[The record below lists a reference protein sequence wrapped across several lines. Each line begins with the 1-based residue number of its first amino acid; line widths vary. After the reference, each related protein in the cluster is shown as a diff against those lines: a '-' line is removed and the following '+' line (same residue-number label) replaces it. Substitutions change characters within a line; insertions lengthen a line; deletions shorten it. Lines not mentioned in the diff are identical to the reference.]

1 MTKRRP
7 GGADEVVEET
17 ASEAPPPEPA
27 ETDEAESESTDT
39 ESTETESAETESA
52 ETDPAEDGSAED
64 EPTQVHVGDSKDD
77 APKEDGSPED
87 LAVEDLSDEEV
98 TEEPAEDEDE
108 AESEDEAPVDED
120 VDKRVVEL
128 TTDLKRLQAEYVNYK
143 RRVDRDRELVA
154 QNATYKVLT
163 PIVEVLDTIDL
174 AREHGE
180 VEGGFKAVSDQ
191 LERIVTNLG
200 LKKFGEPGD
209 VFDPNRHEALSH
221 MGTDPEVE
229 ETSVKLVAKAGY
241 MIGERVVRAA
251 QVLVVDP
258 E

>member
-7 GGADEVVEET
+7 GGAEEVVEET
-17 ASEAPPPEPA
+17 ASEAPP
-27 ETDEAESESTDT
+27 ETEDVE
-39 ESTETESAETESA
+39 ESTEDAEVDAAESDASDSDDT
-52 ETDPAEDGSAED
+52 AEDGSD
-64 EPTQVHVGDSKDD
+64 
-77 APKEDGSPED
+77 EDGS
-87 LAVEDLSDEEV
+87 DEATDEA
-98 TEEPAEDEDE
+98 TDDETEDE
-108 AESEDEAPVDED
+108 AETEADVVIEDDSEVDFMGDAADE
-120 VDKRVVEL
+120 VDKRVAEL
-128 TTDLKRLQAEYVNYK
+128 TTDLQRLQAEYVNYK
-143 RRVDRDRELVA
+143 KRVDRDRELVS

-163 PIVEVLDTIDL
+163 PIVDVLDTIDR

-180 VEGGFKAVSDQ
+180 VEGGFKAVADQ
-191 LERIVTNLG
+191 LEKIVTKLG
-200 LKKFGEPGD
+200 LQKFGEPGD

-241 MIGERVVRAA
+241 MIGDRVVRAA

>member
-7 GGADEVVEET
+7 GGAEEVVEET
-17 ASEAPPPEPA
+17 ASEAPP
-27 ETDEAESESTDT
+27 ETDPETDDVE
-39 ESTETESAETESA
+39 ESTEDTEVDAPEGDASDSGDAAEAGS
-52 ETDPAEDGSAED
+52 DEDGAD
-64 EPTQVHVGDSKDD
+64 E
-77 APKEDGSPED
+77 A
-87 LAVEDLSDEEV
+87 A
-98 TEEPAEDEDE
+98 DEDE
-108 AESEDEAPVDED
+108 ADVVIEDDSEVDYMGDAADE
-120 VDKRVVEL
+120 VDKRVAEL
-128 TTDLKRLQAEYVNYK
+128 TTDLQRLQAEYVNYK
-143 RRVDRDRELVA
+143 KRVDRDRELVS

-163 PIVEVLDTIDL
+163 PIVDVLDTIDR

-180 VEGGFKAVSDQ
+180 VEGGFKAVADQ
-191 LERIVTNLG
+191 LEKIVTNLG

>member
-17 ASEAPPPEPA
+17 TSEAPPETDDVEESTEDSEVDAPEGDA
-27 ETDEAESESTDT
+27 EDSDDDDAAEAGSDEAGTDEAT
-39 ESTETESAETESA
+39 
-52 ETDPAEDGSAED
+52 ED
-64 EPTQVHVGDSKDD
+64 ET
-77 APKEDGSPED
+77 
-87 LAVEDLSDEEV
+87 
-98 TEEPAEDEDE
+98 EDE
-108 AESEDEAPVDED
+108 ADVVIEDDSEVDYVGDAADE
-120 VDKRVVEL
+120 VDKRVAEL
-128 TTDLKRLQAEYVNYK
+128 TTDLQRLQAEYINYK
-143 RRVDRDRELVA
+143 KRVDRDRELVS

-163 PIVEVLDTIDL
+163 PIVEVLDTIDR

-180 VEGGFKAVSDQ
+180 VEGGFKAVADQ
-191 LERIVTNLG
+191 LEKIVTNLG

-241 MIGERVVRAA
+241 TIGDRVVRAA

>member
-7 GGADEVVEET
+7 GGAEEVVEET
-17 ASEAPPPEPA
+17 ASEAPP
-27 ETDEAESESTDT
+27 ETDPETEAGE
-39 ESTETESAETESA
+39 ESTEDSEVDAPESDASDSDDT
-52 ETDPAEDGSAED
+52 AEDGSD
-64 EPTQVHVGDSKDD
+64 
-77 APKEDGSPED
+77 EDGS
-87 LAVEDLSDEEV
+87 DEATDDE
-98 TEEPAEDEDE
+98 TEDE
-108 AESEDEAPVDED
+108 AEADVVIEDDSEVDFMGDAADE
-120 VDKRVVEL
+120 VDKRVAEL
-128 TTDLKRLQAEYVNYK
+128 TTDLQRLQAEYVNYK
-143 RRVDRDRELVA
+143 KRVDRDRELVS

-163 PIVEVLDTIDL
+163 PIVDVLDTIDR

-180 VEGGFKAVSDQ
+180 VEGGFKAVADQ
-191 LERIVTNLG
+191 LEKIVTNLG

-209 VFDPNRHEALSH
+209 VFDPNLHEALSH

-241 MIGERVVRAA
+241 MIGDRVVRAA

>member
-7 GGADEVVEET
+7 GGAEEAVEET
-17 ASEAPPPEPA
+17 TSEALPP
-27 ETDEAESESTDT
+27 ETDE
-39 ESTETESAETESA
+39 ESTEGSEVDAPEGDASDSDDAADATS
-52 ETDPAEDGSAED
+52 DEDGSAEEAEDKAD
-64 EPTQVHVGDSKDD
+64 EAD
-77 APKEDGSPED
+77 
-87 LAVEDLSDEEV
+87 DEEDV
-98 TEEPAEDEDE
+98 IEDDSEVDFMGDAADE
-108 AESEDEAPVDED
+108 
-120 VDKRVVEL
+120 VDKRVAEL
-128 TTDLKRLQAEYVNYK
+128 TTDLQRLQAEYVNYK
-143 RRVDRDRELVA
+143 KRVDRDRELVS
-154 QNATYKVLT
+154 QNATYKVLA
-163 PIVEVLDTIDL
+163 PIVEVLDTIDR

-180 VEGGFKAVSDQ
+180 VDGGFKAVADQ
-191 LERIVTNLG
+191 LEKIVTNLG

-241 MIGERVVRAA
+241 MIGDRVVRAA

>member
-7 GGADEVVEET
+7 GGADEAVEET
-17 ASEAPPPEPA
+17 TSEAPQPETDTVEESTESSEVDAPEGDASDSDDAA
-27 ETDEAESESTDT
+27 EEEASVEEAEDKTDEAD
-39 ESTETESAETESA
+39 
-52 ETDPAEDGSAED
+52 
-64 EPTQVHVGDSKDD
+64 
-77 APKEDGSPED
+77 
-87 LAVEDLSDEEV
+87 
-98 TEEPAEDEDE
+98 DE
-108 AESEDEAPVDED
+108 ADVIDDSEVDFMGDAADEI
-120 VDKRVVEL
+120 DKRVAEL
-128 TTDLKRLQAEYVNYK
+128 TTDLQRLQAEYVNYK
-143 RRVDRDRELVA
+143 KRVDRDRELVS

-163 PIVEVLDTIDL
+163 PIVEVLDTIDR

-180 VEGGFKAVSDQ
+180 VEGGFKAVADQ
-191 LERIVTNLG
+191 LEKIVTTLG

-241 MIGERVVRAA
+241 MIGDRVVRAA

>member
-7 GGADEVVEET
+7 GGAEEVVEET
-17 ASEAPPPEPA
+17 APEAPPPEPV
-27 ETDEAESESTDT
+27 ETDEAGSESTDT
-39 ESTETESAETESA
+39 ESTRTEPTETERT
-52 ETDPAEDGSAED
+52 EDGSAED
-64 EPTQVHVGDSKDD
+64 EPTQVHVGDSEDD
-77 APKEDGSPED
+77 ADAED
-87 LAVEDLSDEEV
+87 LAVEDLSDEQV
-98 TEEPAEDEDE
+98 TEEPAEAEVDAE
-108 AESEDEAPVDED
+108 AEADADAEDDLFAADE
-120 VDKRVVEL
+120 VDKRVAEL
-128 TTDLKRLQAEYVNYK
+128 TTDLQRLQAEYVNYK

-163 PIVEVLDTIDL
+163 PIVDVLDTIDR

-180 VEGGFKAVSDQ
+180 VEGGFKAVADQ
-191 LERIVTNLG
+191 LEKIVTNLG
-200 LKKFGEPGD
+200 LRKFGEPGD
-209 VFDPNRHEALSH
+209 LFDPNRHEALSH

-241 MIGERVVRAA
+241 MIGDRVVRAA

>member
-7 GGADEVVEET
+7 GGAEEAVEET
-17 ASEAPPPEPA
+17 TSEAPPPE
-27 ETDEAESESTDT
+27 TDE
-39 ESTETESAETESA
+39 ESTEGSEVDAPEGDASDSDDAADATS
-52 ETDPAEDGSAED
+52 DEDGSAEEAEDKAD
-64 EPTQVHVGDSKDD
+64 EAD
-77 APKEDGSPED
+77 
-87 LAVEDLSDEEV
+87 DEEDV
-98 TEEPAEDEDE
+98 IEDDSEVDFMGDAADE
-108 AESEDEAPVDED
+108 
-120 VDKRVVEL
+120 VDKRVAEL
-128 TTDLKRLQAEYVNYK
+128 TTDLQRLQAEYVNYK
-143 RRVDRDRELVA
+143 KRVDRDRELVS

-163 PIVEVLDTIDL
+163 PIVEVLDTIDR

-180 VEGGFKAVSDQ
+180 VEGGFKAVADQ
-191 LERIVTNLG
+191 LEKIVTNLG

-241 MIGERVVRAA
+241 MIGDRVVRAA

>member
-7 GGADEVVEET
+7 GGADEAVEET
-17 ASEAPPPEPA
+17 TSEAPQP
-27 ETDEAESESTDT
+27 ETDDIE
-39 ESTETESAETESA
+39 ESTEDAEVDAPEGDASDSDDAA
-52 ETDPAEDGSAED
+52 EEEASVEEAED
-64 EPTQVHVGDSKDD
+64 EAD
-77 APKEDGSPED
+77 EE
-87 LAVEDLSDEEV
+87 AVEEDVVIEDDSELDFMGDAADE
-98 TEEPAEDEDE
+98 
-108 AESEDEAPVDED
+108 
-120 VDKRVVEL
+120 VDKRVAEL
-128 TTDLKRLQAEYVNYK
+128 TTDLQRLQAEYVNYK
-143 RRVDRDRELVA
+143 KRVDRDRELVS

-163 PIVEVLDTIDL
+163 PIVDVLDTIDR

-180 VEGGFKAVSDQ
+180 VEGGFKAVADQ
-191 LERIVTNLG
+191 LEKIVTNLG

-241 MIGERVVRAA
+241 MIGDRVVRAA

>member
-7 GGADEVVEET
+7 GGADEAVEET
-17 ASEAPPPEPA
+17 TSEAPQP
-27 ETDEAESESTDT
+27 ETDDIE
-39 ESTETESAETESA
+39 ESTEDSEVDAPEDDASDSDDAAEEEASV
-52 ETDPAEDGSAED
+52 EEAED
-64 EPTQVHVGDSKDD
+64 E
-77 APKEDGSPED
+77 A
-87 LAVEDLSDEEV
+87 DEESV
-98 TEEPAEDEDE
+98 EEDVVIADDTEVDFMGHAADE
-108 AESEDEAPVDED
+108 
-120 VDKRVVEL
+120 VDKRVAEL
-128 TTDLKRLQAEYVNYK
+128 TTDLQRLQAEYVNYK
-143 RRVDRDRELVA
+143 KRVDRDRELVS

-163 PIVEVLDTIDL
+163 PIVEVLDTIDR

-180 VEGGFKAVSDQ
+180 VEGGFKAVADQ
-191 LERIVTNLG
+191 LEKIVTNLG

-241 MIGERVVRAA
+241 MIGDRVVRAA

>member
-7 GGADEVVEET
+7 GGAEEAVEET
-17 ASEAPPPEPA
+17 TSEAPPPE
-27 ETDEAESESTDT
+27 TDE
-39 ESTETESAETESA
+39 ESTEGSEVDAPEGDASDSDDAADAASDEDRSAEE
-52 ETDPAEDGSAED
+52 AEDKAD
-64 EPTQVHVGDSKDD
+64 EAD
-77 APKEDGSPED
+77 
-87 LAVEDLSDEEV
+87 DEEDV
-98 TEEPAEDEDE
+98 IEDDSDVDFMGDAADE
-108 AESEDEAPVDED
+108 
-120 VDKRVVEL
+120 VDKRVAEL
-128 TTDLKRLQAEYVNYK
+128 TTDLQRLQAEYVNYK
-143 RRVDRDRELVA
+143 RRVDRDRELVS

-163 PIVEVLDTIDL
+163 PIVEVLDTIDR

-180 VEGGFKAVSDQ
+180 VDGGFKAVADQ
-191 LERIVTNLG
+191 LEKIVTNLG

-241 MIGERVVRAA
+241 MIGDRVVRAA

>member
-7 GGADEVVEET
+7 GGAEEAVEET
-17 ASEAPPPEPA
+17 ASEAPP
-27 ETDEAESESTDT
+27 ETEDVE
-39 ESTETESAETESA
+39 ESAEDTEVDAPESD
-52 ETDPAEDGSAED
+52 TSDSDDTAEDGSD
-64 EPTQVHVGDSKDD
+64 
-77 APKEDGSPED
+77 EDGS
-87 LAVEDLSDEEV
+87 DEATDEA
-98 TEEPAEDEDE
+98 TDDETEDE
-108 AESEDEAPVDED
+108 AETEADVVIEDDSEVDFMGDAADE
-120 VDKRVVEL
+120 VDKRVAEL
-128 TTDLKRLQAEYVNYK
+128 TTDLQRLQAEYVNYK
-143 RRVDRDRELVA
+143 KRVDRDRELVS

-163 PIVEVLDTIDL
+163 PIVDVLDTIDR

-180 VEGGFKAVSDQ
+180 VEGGFKAVADQ
-191 LERIVTNLG
+191 LEKIVTKLG
-200 LKKFGEPGD
+200 LQKFGEPGD

-241 MIGERVVRAA
+241 MIGDRVVRAA

>member
-1 MTKRRP
+1 M
-7 GGADEVVEET
+7 GDAADEI
-17 ASEAPPPEPA
+17 
-27 ETDEAESESTDT
+27 
-39 ESTETESAETESA
+39 
-52 ETDPAEDGSAED
+52 
-64 EPTQVHVGDSKDD
+64 
-77 APKEDGSPED
+77 
-87 LAVEDLSDEEV
+87 
-98 TEEPAEDEDE
+98 
-108 AESEDEAPVDED
+108 
-120 VDKRVVEL
+120 DKRVAEL
-128 TTDLKRLQAEYVNYK
+128 TTDLQRLQAEYVNYK
-143 RRVDRDRELVA
+143 KRVDRDRELVS

-163 PIVEVLDTIDL
+163 PIVEVLDTIDR

-180 VEGGFKAVSDQ
+180 VEGGFKAVADQ
-191 LERIVTNLG
+191 LEKIVTNLG

-241 MIGERVVRAA
+241 MIGDRVVRAA

>member
-7 GGADEVVEET
+7 SGAEEAVEET
-17 ASEAPPPEPA
+17 TSEAPQPETDDPSTGSGHRSEVDAPEGDASDSDDAAEEAPA
-27 ETDEAESESTDT
+27 EE
-39 ESTETESAETESA
+39 
-52 ETDPAEDGSAED
+52 AED
-64 EPTQVHVGDSKDD
+64 EAGEADDEEDDEADD
-77 APKEDGSPED
+77 AEDVVIED
-87 LAVEDLSDEEV
+87 DSEVDFMGDAADE
-98 TEEPAEDEDE
+98 
-108 AESEDEAPVDED
+108 
-120 VDKRVVEL
+120 VDKRVAEL
-128 TTDLKRLQAEYVNYK
+128 TTDLQRLQAEYVNYK
-143 RRVDRDRELVA
+143 KRVDRDRELVS

-163 PIVEVLDTIDL
+163 PIVEVLDTIDR
-174 AREHGE
+174 AREHDE
-180 VEGGFKAVSDQ
+180 VEGGFKAVADQ
-191 LERIVTNLG
+191 LEKIVTNLG

-241 MIGERVVRAA
+241 MIGDRVVRAA

>member
-7 GGADEVVEET
+7 GGADEAVEET
-17 ASEAPPPEPA
+17 TSEAPQP
-27 ETDEAESESTDT
+27 ETDEVE
-39 ESTETESAETESA
+39 ESTE
-52 ETDPAEDGSAED
+52 DPEVDAPE
-64 EPTQVHVGDSKDD
+64 GDASDSDD
-77 APKEDGSPED
+77 AAEEEAS
-87 LAVEDLSDEEV
+87 VEEAADEADEESV
-98 TEEPAEDEDE
+98 EEDVVIEDDSEVDFMGDAADE
-108 AESEDEAPVDED
+108 
-120 VDKRVVEL
+120 VDKRVAEL
-128 TTDLKRLQAEYVNYK
+128 TTDLQRLQAEYINYK
-143 RRVDRDRELVA
+143 KRVDRDRELVS

-163 PIVEVLDTIDL
+163 PIVEVLDTIDR

-180 VEGGFKAVSDQ
+180 VEGGFKAVADQ
-191 LERIVTNLG
+191 LEKIVTNLG

-209 VFDPNRHEALSH
+209 VFDPNCHEALSH

-241 MIGERVVRAA
+241 MIGDRVVRAA

>member
-7 GGADEVVEET
+7 GGAEEAVEET
-17 ASEAPPPEPA
+17 TTEAPPPE
-27 ETDEAESESTDT
+27 TDDE
-39 ESTETESAETESA
+39 ESTEGTEVDAPEGDAPDSDDAAEAGS
-52 ETDPAEDGSAED
+52 DEDGSAEEAEDKAD
-64 EPTQVHVGDSKDD
+64 EAD
-77 APKEDGSPED
+77 
-87 LAVEDLSDEEV
+87 DEEDV
-98 TEEPAEDEDE
+98 IEDDSDVDFMGDAADE
-108 AESEDEAPVDED
+108 
-120 VDKRVVEL
+120 VDKRVAEL
-128 TTDLKRLQAEYVNYK
+128 TTDLQRLQAEYVNYK
-143 RRVDRDRELVA
+143 KRVDRDRELVS
-154 QNATYKVLT
+154 QNATYKVLA
-163 PIVEVLDTIDL
+163 PIVEVLDTIDR

-180 VEGGFKAVSDQ
+180 VDGGFKAVADQ
-191 LERIVTNLG
+191 LEKIVTNLG

-241 MIGERVVRAA
+241 MIGDRVVRAA

>member
-7 GGADEVVEET
+7 GGAEEAVEET
-17 ASEAPPPEPA
+17 TAEAPP
-27 ETDEAESESTDT
+27 ETDPETEAGE
-39 ESTETESAETESA
+39 ESTEDSEVDAPEGDAAESDDAAETGS
-52 ETDPAEDGSAED
+52 DEDGSA
-64 EPTQVHVGDSKDD
+64 
-77 APKEDGSPED
+77 A
-87 LAVEDLSDEEV
+87 
-98 TEEPAEDEDE
+98 AEDKADE
-108 AESEDEAPVDED
+108 ADDED
-120 VDKRVVEL
+120 DVIVDDSEVDFMGDAADEVDKRVAEL
-128 TTDLKRLQAEYVNYK
+128 TTDLQRLQAEYVNYK
-143 RRVDRDRELVA
+143 RRVDRDRELVS

-163 PIVEVLDTIDL
+163 PIVEVLDTIDR

-180 VEGGFKAVSDQ
+180 VDGGFKAVADQ
-191 LERIVTNLG
+191 LEKIVTNLG

-241 MIGERVVRAA
+241 MIGDRVVRAA

>member
-7 GGADEVVEET
+7 GGAEEAVEET
-17 ASEAPPPEPA
+17 TTEAPP
-27 ETDEAESESTDT
+27 ETDPETEAGE
-39 ESTETESAETESA
+39 ESTEDSEVDAPEGDASESDDAAETGS
-52 ETDPAEDGSAED
+52 DEDGSAE
-64 EPTQVHVGDSKDD
+64 
-77 APKEDGSPED
+77 A
-87 LAVEDLSDEEV
+87 
-98 TEEPAEDEDE
+98 AEDKADE
-108 AESEDEAPVDED
+108 ADDED
-120 VDKRVVEL
+120 DVIVDDSEVDFMGDAADEVDKRVAEL
-128 TTDLKRLQAEYVNYK
+128 TTDLQRLQAEYVNYK
-143 RRVDRDRELVA
+143 RRVDRDRELVS

-163 PIVEVLDTIDL
+163 PIVEVLDTIDR

-180 VEGGFKAVSDQ
+180 VEGGFKAVADQ
-191 LERIVTNLG
+191 LEKIVTNLG

-241 MIGERVVRAA
+241 MIGDRVVRAA

>member
-7 GGADEVVEET
+7 GGAEEAVEET
-17 ASEAPPPEPA
+17 TSEALP
-27 ETDEAESESTDT
+27 ETDPETEAGE
-39 ESTETESAETESA
+39 ESTE
-52 ETDPAEDGSAED
+52 
-64 EPTQVHVGDSKDD
+64 DSEVD
-77 APKEDGSPED
+77 APEGDASDSADAEAG
-87 LAVEDLSDEEV
+87 SDEDASDEA
-98 TEEPAEDEDE
+98 TEDE
-108 AESEDEAPVDED
+108 ADETEDEADVVIEDDSEVDFMADAADE
-120 VDKRVVEL
+120 VDKRVAEL
-128 TTDLKRLQAEYVNYK
+128 TTDLQRLQAEYVNYK
-143 RRVDRDRELVA
+143 KRVDRDRELVS

-163 PIVEVLDTIDL
+163 PIVEVLDTIDR

-180 VEGGFKAVSDQ
+180 VDGGFKAVADQ
-191 LERIVTNLG
+191 LEKIVTNLG

-241 MIGERVVRAA
+241 MIGDRVVRAA
-251 QVLVVDP
+251 PVLVVDP

>member
-7 GGADEVVEET
+7 GGADEAVEET
-17 ASEAPPPEPA
+17 TSEAPQP
-27 ETDEAESESTDT
+27 ETDHIE
-39 ESTETESAETESA
+39 ESTEDAEVDAPEGDTSDSDDAA
-52 ETDPAEDGSAED
+52 EEEASVEEAED
-64 EPTQVHVGDSKDD
+64 EAD
-77 APKEDGSPED
+77 EE
-87 LAVEDLSDEEV
+87 AVEEDVVIEDDSELDFMGDAADE
-98 TEEPAEDEDE
+98 
-108 AESEDEAPVDED
+108 
-120 VDKRVVEL
+120 VDKRVAEL
-128 TTDLKRLQAEYVNYK
+128 TTDLQRLQAEYINYK
-143 RRVDRDRELVA
+143 KRVDRDRELVS

-163 PIVEVLDTIDL
+163 PIVEVLDTIDR

-180 VEGGFKAVSDQ
+180 VEGGFKAVADQ
-191 LERIVTNLG
+191 LEKIVTNLG

-241 MIGERVVRAA
+241 TIGDRVVRAA